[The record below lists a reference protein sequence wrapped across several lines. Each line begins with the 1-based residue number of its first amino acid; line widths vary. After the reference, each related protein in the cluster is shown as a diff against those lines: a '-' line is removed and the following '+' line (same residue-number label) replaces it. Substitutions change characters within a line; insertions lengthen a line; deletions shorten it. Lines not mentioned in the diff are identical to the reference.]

1 MPFSISRPSDPLAND
16 AVISKVWTSPYGI
29 VVIQYSSGIELMLDS
44 EEPPPPNP
52 LQALQDVANTFP
64 EAKIIYVGSDPALA
78 MVQNNPGNGCPQ
90 TPGVV
95 CVPAQNNPGS
105 VTFWR
110 NQIQVRVS
118 GYYSTDML
126 GRIANTMP

>member
-52 LQALQDVANTFP
+52 LQALHEVANTFP

-90 TPGVV
+90 TPGAV
-95 CVPAQNNPGS
+95 CVPAQTNPGS

-126 GRIANTMP
+126 GRIANTIP